1 MNKSLLTL
9 LAVVVLGFSASA
21 QAPALI
27 PQPVSEQ
34 MHTGKFKLNKMTKIV
49 VPAGDAEALRIGN
62 LLAGMLSEP
71 TGYPISVTTLAKPSN
86 VIKLKLNKTTDPL
99 LGEEGYKIK
108 SATTSVTIV
117 ANDTKGLFY
126 GSQTLLQLLPPDIE
140 SKQKVIANWSI
151 PAVDITDYPR
161 FGWRGLMLDVSRHF
175 FSKQVV
181 LNYIDEMAKYKYNVL
196 HLHLAD
202 DEGWRVEIKSLPKL
216 TSVGAWRVM
225 RTGPFNPA
233 TMQPPR
239 PGEPDSYGGF
249 YTQDDIREIVKYAQ
263 DKFITILPEVD
274 VPAHSLALIASYP
287 NISCTGLQYPVHA
300 GWDFYEKQD
309 NVLCVANDSTYIV
322 LDKIFTELAQL
333 FPGKYIHVGGDEAYM
348 GFWEKDPRDQA
359 LMKREGLK
367 TPEEL
372 QGYFERKVEQI
383 VESKGKKLIGWDEI
397 VDGGLAPNATVMSW
411 RGMEGGTKA
420 AKAGHEVVMSPWG
433 NTYLDLYQGDPLT
446 EPHTY
451 GRCLLADCY
460 GFEPVPDSVDAK
472 LILGGQ
478 GNLWTESVCDER
490 QVQYM
495 TWPRSMAL
503 AEVYWS
509 PKRPRDYEEFVG
521 RVETHFKR
529 LDEAGVKHA
538 TSIYDPYIN
547 TTKEK
552 NDTTFKSL
560 RIELNKQIKGLDIYY
575 TFDTTLPDNHSLK
588 YNGTALTVPDGA
600 SEIKAITYRDGKP
613 IGKMLDLKL
622 KDLYKK
628 TN

>member
-1 MNKSLLTL
+1 MNKTLLTL
-9 LAVVVLGFSASA
+9 FAIVLMRFSASA
-21 QAPALI
+21 QAPII
-27 PQPVSEQ
+27 PQPVSLKA
-34 MHTGKFKLNKMTKIV
+34 HTGKFRLNKLTRIV
-49 VPAGDAEALRIGN
+49 VPAGDADTRKVGE
-62 LLAGMLSEP
+62 LLSGMLVDP
-71 TGYPISVTTLAKPSN
+71 TGYPVMITTVAKPSN
-86 VIKLKLNKTTDPL
+86 VIRLKINSTANPL
-99 LGEEGYKIK
+99 LGEEGYTLR
-108 SATTSVTIV
+108 STAASVTIT
-117 ANDTKGLFY
+117 ANDAKGLFY
-126 GSQTLLQLLPPDIE
+126 GVQTLVQMLPAGIE
-140 SKQKVIANWSI
+140 SKQKIAGTWVI

-181 LNYIDEMAKYKYNVL
+181 KNYIDEMAKYKYNVL

-225 RTGPFNPA
+225 RTGPFNA
-233 TMQPPR
+233 GIMEMPR

-274 VPAHSLALIASYP
+274 VPAHSLALIAAYP
-287 NISCTGLQYPVHA
+287 NLSCTGLQYPVHA

-322 LDKIFTELAQL
+322 LDKIFTELARL
-333 FPGKYIHVGGDEAYM
+333 FPSQYIHVGGDEAYM

-372 QGYFERKVEQI
+372 QGYFEKKVEQI

-397 VDGGLAPNATVMSW
+397 VDGGLAPNAAVMSW

-420 AKAGHEVVMSPWG
+420 AKAGHQVVMSPWG
-433 NTYLDLYQGDPLT
+433 STYIDLYQGDPLI

-451 GRCLLADCY
+451 GKCFLSNCY
-460 GFEPVPDSVDAK
+460 EFEPVPDSVDAK

-495 TWPRSMAL
+495 TWPRAMAL

-509 PKRPRDYEEFVG
+509 PKRPRNYDEFVE

-538 TSIYDPYIN
+538 SSIYDPYIS

-560 RIELNKQIKGLDIYY
+560 RIALNTQVKGLEVYY
-575 TFDTTLPDNHSLK
+575 TFDTTLPDSHSLH
-588 YNGTALTVPDGA
+588 YDGTPLSVPDGA
-600 SEIKAITYRDGKP
+600 GEIKAVTYRDGKP